1 LQHGKAGK
9 AATLQVQQISRS
21 RIASLKSGA
30 YALPSRAEAYD
41 MGRGKPVASHG
52 IF

>member
-9 AATLQVQQISRS
+9 AATLPMQQISRS
-21 RIASLKSGA
+21 GIASPESGA
-30 YALPSRAEAYD
+30 YALSLRSEAYD
-41 MGRGKPVASHG
+41 MGSGKPVASHG